1 MRSTFLLVVI
11 LLLLS
16 TGQAQ
21 AINSPTLS
29 NGRDLADSTDC
40 GTIDSLPFTEDFN
53 VDETVGYPTCW
64 SKLGSPYWT
73 FIDHNFPHFSSS
85 CLVLAPTAN
94 LQSMAILP
102 ALSPNIAANTLQVTF
117 EMYGNMGDTL
127 FVGVTSNT
135 ENITSFTMV
144 DTIAVDQFEHDVWIP
159 RTVLF
164 NTYGGD
170 GKYIA
175 LFTRAYSYS
184 ARYIAIDNLVVEEI
198 PSCVTP
204 KRVSFS
210 QVTDHDAL
218 IDWTPQGDESSWDVA
233 LIPDGWSPEFA
244 GFTTVGTHPITLPI
258 DGSSVRYR
266 AYVRASC
273 GASGWTSSAP
283 FEAACPPRAFMPYS
297 ENFNNFPYGNQLPD
311 CWSLTVGYIET
322 TDHYVYSSEWIPRI
336 KSQTG
341 VSYSNAIEFAS
352 WFGNPHEPTVASP
365 AFASDIHNL
374 QVDFKLMSKV
384 TMFAGDIEVGVMSD
398 PRDIGTFEPVQ
409 TVSPT
414 SNNSWESFS
423 VSFPN
428 TILSGPGRHIGFRQT
443 GTSST
448 NPSRIWMD
456 DVVFKIVDSTSVDD
470 RLTDHEIRIYPNPTP
485 GLFHICMNGGGIQR
499 VELIDIYGKTLEAIR
514 VDDNTLT
521 TIDLSPYSAGV
532 YLVRAFTKDG
542 VITKRVYRTDV
553 VR

>member
-1 MRSTFLLVVI
+1 MRNTFLLVVI

-16 TGQAQ
+16 AGQAQ
-21 AINSPTLS
+21 VVNSPTLS
-29 NGRDLADSTDC
+29 NCRGLVDSTDC

-53 VDETVGYPTCW
+53 VDETVGYPICW

-73 FIDHNFPHFSSS
+73 FINHYLPFFGNS

-102 ALSPNIAANTLQVTF
+102 ALSPNITANTLQVSF

-135 ENITSFTMV
+135 ENITSFTVV
-144 DTIAVDQFEHDVWIP
+144 DTIAVNQFEHDVWIP
-159 RTVLF
+159 RTVLL
-164 NTYGGD
+164 NTYSGN

-175 LFTRAYSYS
+175 FFTSADSGS
-184 ARYIAIDNLVVEEI
+184 ARYIAIDNLVVEDI

-218 IDWTPQGDESSWDVA
+218 IDWIPQGDETSWDVV

-244 GFTTVGTHPITLPI
+244 GFTTVGTHPVTLPI
-258 DGSSVRYR
+258 DGSSERYR
-266 AYVRASC
+266 TYVRASC
-273 GASGWTSSAP
+273 GAGDASDWTSSAP
-283 FEAACPPRAFMPYS
+283 FVADCPPRAFMPYS
-297 ENFNNFPYGNQLPD
+297 ENFNNVPYGNLLPD

-322 TDHYVYSSEWIPRI
+322 TDHYVYSSEWIPRL

-341 VSYSNAIEFAS
+341 VSYSKAIEFAS
-352 WFGNPHEPTVASP
+352 WYGNPHEPTVASP
-365 AFASDIHNL
+365 AFTSDIHNL
-374 QVDFKLMSKV
+374 LVDFKLMSKV
-384 TMFAGDIEVGVMSD
+384 TMFSGDIEVGVMSD

-409 TVSPT
+409 SVSPT

-428 TILSGPGRHIGFRQT
+428 TLLSGSGRHIGFRQT
-443 GTSST
+443 GTTSM

-456 DVVFKIVDSTSVDD
+456 DVVFRIVDSTGVDD
-470 RLTDHEIRIYPNPTP
+470 RLTDHDIRIYPNPTP
-485 GLFHICMNGGGIQR
+485 GLFLICMNRGEIQR
-499 VELIDIYGKTLEAIR
+499 VELMDIYGKTLETIQ
-514 VDDNTLT
+514 VDHDTHT
-521 TIDLSPYSAGV
+521 SIDLSPYSAGV
-532 YLVRAFTKDG
+532 YLVRVFTKDG
-542 VITKRVYRTDV
+542 IVMKRMIKK
-553 VR
+553 